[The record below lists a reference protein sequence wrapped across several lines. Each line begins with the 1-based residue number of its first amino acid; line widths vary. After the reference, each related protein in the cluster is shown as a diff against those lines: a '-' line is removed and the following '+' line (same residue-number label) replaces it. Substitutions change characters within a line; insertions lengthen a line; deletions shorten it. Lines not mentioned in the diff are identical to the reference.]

1 MRDAFL
7 AWLRKRLESEP
18 ELAPFFDGAIQVR
31 AGGEAWAVTVRP
43 RLLLRDGAHPA
54 ETTIHVGGEDLVS
67 LVNGELA
74 GAEAI
79 DQDRVRWSG
88 HKPPTVLMI
97 MLLKRGG
104 SPIESVGEFFSRR
117 FHEIAAQ
124 RGFFELLPPGLRF
137 EIDGASW
144 TVGAVP
150 AVEPGGAEPFSAEV
164 EAEESVLKALMAG
177 TLGPEAA
184 VEEGRLTITGDRADG
199 VWLALSP
206 RRPRGTIEGTIV
218 PGDVLAAVVAS
229 DADGAMDPVMAMGS
243 FRLTLPPGRWDLSL
257 EAKGLLSMAPAPVEV
272 QDGAT
277 TRVDLRMRPA

>member
-18 ELAPFFDGAIQVR
+18 ELASFFDGAIQVR
-31 AGGEAWAVTVRP
+31 SGTETWTVTVRP
-43 RLLLRDGAHPA
+43 RLLLRDGSHAA
-54 ETTIHVGGEDLVS
+54 ETTLHVAGEDLVNIA
-67 LVNGELA
+67 NGTLA

-79 DQDRVRWSG
+79 DQNRVRWSG
-88 HKPPTVLMI
+88 HRPPTVLMI
-97 MLLKRGG
+97 MLLKRGAA
-104 SPIESVGEFFSRR
+104 PIESVGDYFSRR

-150 AVEPGGAEPFSAEV
+150 AVEEGGGEPFTAEV
-164 EAEESVLKALMAG
+164 EAPPEVLASLLAG
-177 TLGPEAA
+177 TLDPVAA

-206 RRPRGTIEGTIV
+206 RRARGVIEGCIE
-218 PGDVLAAVVAS
+218 PRDVLAAVVAS
-229 DADGAMDPVMAMGS
+229 DVDGAMDPVMVKGS
-243 FRLTLPPGRWDLSL
+243 FRLTLPPGVWDLSL
-257 EAKGLLSMAPAPVEV
+257 EAAGLLSMAPAPVEV
-272 QDGAT
+272 QDGT
-277 TRVDLRMRPA
+277 TARVELRMRPA